1 MQALSAGGKRSH
13 VCLEFKIDRC
23 IFQIAVIAGI
33 SIGVLIA
40 VFLLVA
46 IVLIVVIVVVV
57 DRFDNGETFYNH
69 MLCFKSIIWKTERR
83 KIDYTN

>member
-1 MQALSAGGKRSH
+1 MQALSAGGKRLH

-23 IFQIAVIAGI
+23 IFQIAAIAGI

-46 IVLIVVIVVVV
+46 IVLIVVIVVAVKV
-57 DRFDNGETFYNH
+57 GKNKKAKHRFENGETF
-69 MLCFKSIIWKTERR
+69 L
-83 KIDYTN
+83 